1 MKTTVERRRFRRAEL
16 DVPVTIR
23 PIGPPEEPEPEPL
36 IGEAKNVSLAGVLC
50 HVQAP
55 CALTPGQS
63 VMCTVEI
70 PEELVK
76 RFPFARLTG
85 RGSVVRLE
93 PVPAGRRAEDNRSEK
108 QLIGLAIAFASDVT
122 ALGAMEWW

>member
-1 MKTTVERRRFRRAEL
+1 MKTSVERRRFRRAEL
-16 DVPVTIR
+16 EVPVTIR
-23 PIGPPEEPEPEPL
+23 PVGPQEDAKAPSL
-36 IGEAKNVSLAGVLC
+36 VGETRNVSLAGVLC
-50 HVQAP
+50 QVEAP

-85 RGSVVRLE
+85 RGSVIRVE
-93 PVPAGRRAEDNRSEK
+93 PVQEGRRAEDNRSEK

>member
-1 MKTTVERRRFRRAEL
+1 MKASVERRRFRRAEL
-16 DVPVTIR
+16 EVPVAIR
-23 PIGPPEEPEPEPL
+23 AVGPPEDAEPL
-36 IGEAKNVSLAGVLC
+36 IGEAKNVSLAGVYC
-50 HVQAP
+50 HLQAP

-63 VMCTVEI
+63 VMCTVAI

-93 PVPAGRRAEDNRSEK
+93 PVREGRRADDNRSSK
-108 QLIGLAIAFASDVT
+108 QLIGLAIAFAPDAT